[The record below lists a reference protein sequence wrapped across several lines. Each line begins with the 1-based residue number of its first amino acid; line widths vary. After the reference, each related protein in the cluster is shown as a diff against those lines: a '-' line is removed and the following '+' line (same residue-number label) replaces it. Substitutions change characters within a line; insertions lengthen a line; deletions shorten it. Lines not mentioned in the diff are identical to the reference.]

1 MNGTVTDK
9 LPLTRSALYLPAS
22 NARAVTKAQGL
33 DCDLVIL
40 DLEDAVREEDKAVAR
55 EAAVA
60 ACRADWKADL
70 VAIRING
77 VQSPH
82 YQADIAAVI
91 EAKPHLVV
99 APKVESGADAAS
111 IAAAAGVPLLAMIET
126 PAGVY
131 AARDIASAAG
141 VAGIIVGT
149 NDLAA
154 ELRLPPEAGREGLM
168 LALQSILL
176 AVRAAGGVAFDGV
189 YNKLDDGYG
198 LEIQC
203 REGRAIGFDGKTLI
217 HPSQIEPC
225 NRLFGPSAA
234 EIEDATALI
243 EAVTGGA
250 ERFRGR
256 MVEAMHV
263 TSARRLLD
271 RARL

>member
-1 MNGTVTDK
+1 MNALVTEK
-9 LPLTRSALYLPAS
+9 LALSRSALYLPAS
-22 NARAVTKAQGL
+22 NARAVTKAQTL
-33 DCDLVIL
+33 DCDLAIL
-40 DLEDAVREEDKAVAR
+40 DLEDAVRNEDKEIAR

-60 ACRADWKADL
+60 VLGEPWQADL

-77 VQSPH
+77 TESRFHP
-82 YQADIAAVI
+82 ADLAAVG
-91 EAKPHLVV
+91 AARPDLVV
-99 APKVESGADAAS
+99 APKIESGAEATAIIS
-111 IAAAAGVPLLAMIET
+111 ALGLPLLAMIET

-131 AARDIASAAG
+131 AARDIAAIEG

-168 LALQSILL
+168 FALQSILL

-189 YNKLDDGYG
+189 YNKLDDPDGFA
-198 LEIQC
+198 EQC

-225 NRLFGPSAA
+225 NRLFGPSET
-234 EIEDATALI
+234 EIEDAIALI
-243 EAVTGGA
+243 EAATGGA

-256 MVEAMHV
+256 MIEGMHV
-263 TSARRLLD
+263 ASARYLLA
-271 RARL
+271 RARR